1 MANTPTRNQE
11 QDPQDALF
19 SEFQSYVRAIYEHA
33 TSETIQSLESGCRE
47 AVSKLQRGIEESVS
61 GIDDNSGKL
70 AEVIA
75 SARSDFRGMFE
86 PIFEDYRR
94 KLLED
99 HVHFI
104 DLLAGKLVSKQ
115 IELHRTSLDATK
127 GQLDNSHNKLMTGV
141 HEIRDG
147 MNQAVSDLD
156 GRVGKL
162 EELLHHS
169 TKQLSATIISAK
181 DGMSNEVAA
190 ASSRWENEQV
200 IRLSKQEAA
209 LSTVIAESELRVR
222 RRLAWW
228 GTLFLGLSLG
238 GIVMAFLLQGGIIR
252 IWPVR

>member
-1 MANTPTRNQE
+1 
-11 QDPQDALF
+11 
-19 SEFQSYVRAIYEHA
+19 
-33 TSETIQSLESGCRE
+33 
-47 AVSKLQRGIEESVS
+47 
-61 GIDDNSGKL
+61 
-70 AEVIA
+70 
-75 SARSDFRGMFE
+75 MFE

-104 DLLAGKLVSKQ
+104 DLLAGKLISKQ
-115 IELHRTSLDATK
+115 IELNRTSLDATKGQLDNSHSKLMTGVHELHRTSLDATK
-127 GQLDNSHNKLMTGV
+127 GQLDNSHSKLMTGV

-162 EELLHHS
+162 EELLNHS
-169 TKQLSATIISAK
+169 TKQLSAAIISAK
-181 DGMSNEVAA
+181 EGISNEVAA

-209 LSTVIAESELRVR
+209 LSTVIAQSELRVR

>member
-1 MANTPTRNQE
+1 
-11 QDPQDALF
+11 
-19 SEFQSYVRAIYEHA
+19 
-33 TSETIQSLESGCRE
+33 
-47 AVSKLQRGIEESVS
+47 
-61 GIDDNSGKL
+61 
-70 AEVIA
+70 
-75 SARSDFRGMFE
+75 MFE

-104 DLLAGKLVSKQ
+104 DLLAGKLISKQ
-115 IELHRTSLDATK
+115 IELNRTSLDATKGQLDNSHSKLMTGVHELHRTSLDATK
-127 GQLDNSHNKLMTGV
+127 GQLDNSHSKLMTGVHELHRTSLDATKGQLDNSHSKLMTGV

-162 EELLHHS
+162 EELLNHS
-169 TKQLSATIISAK
+169 TKQLSAAIISAK
-181 DGMSNEVAA
+181 EGISNEVAA

-209 LSTVIAESELRVR
+209 LSTVIAQSELRVR